1 MTIIS
6 LVQEAEMQM
15 RRFGAAVMA
24 AVFLAVPGP
33 AWTQALP
40 VPGVEAARDLP
51 GAKEIPDAT
60 TEYKVLFDAA
70 RAPEKLT
77 DVNPILTA
85 AARYINTLAKVGV
98 PAANRKIAVVFHQGA
113 TPAILKNDEFRKRNN
128 GQDNP
133 NIAIIQ
139 ALKKAGV
146 EFHVCGQA
154 VLGAKIDPSDIQPEI
169 QVDLWA
175 LTTIINMELRGYVRI
190 GG

>member
-1 MTIIS
+1 MKRIFVSALILFVLLGTS
-6 LVQEAEMQM
+6 ASVRAQ
-15 RRFGAAVMA
+15 G
-24 AVFLAVPGP
+24 G
-33 AWTQALP
+33 QALP
-40 VPGVEAARDLP
+40 VPGVEPARDLP
-51 GAKEIPDAT
+51 GAKEIPDTT
-60 TEYKVLFDAA
+60 TEYKVLFDVVQAA
-70 RAPEKLT
+70 PKPT
-77 DVNPILTA
+77 DVNPMLQAT
-85 AARYINTLAKVGV
+85 ARYLNTLAKVGV
-98 PAANRKIAVVFHQGA
+98 PPAHRKIAVIFHQGG
-113 TPAILKNDEFRKRNN
+113 TSAILKNDAYKARNN

-154 VLGAKIDPSDIQPEI
+154 VLGMKIDPKDIQLEI

>member
-1 MTIIS
+1 MKRT
-6 LVQEAEMQM
+6 LVGVTMV
-15 RRFGAAVMA
+15 FGLLGTSDAAWA
-24 AVFLAVPGP
+24 
-33 AWTQALP
+33 QAGQPLP
-40 VPGVEAARDLP
+40 VPGVEPARDLP

-60 TEYKVLFDAA
+60 TEYKVLFDVAQ
-70 RAPEKLT
+70 APPKPT
-77 DVNPILTA
+77 DVNPMLQAT
-85 AARYINTLAKVGV
+85 ARYLNTLAKVGV
-98 PAANRKIAVVFHQGA
+98 PAEHRKIAVIFHQGG
-113 TPAILKNDEFRKRNN
+113 TSAILKNDAYKARNN

-154 VLGAKIDPSDIQPEI
+154 VLGMKIDPKDIQPEI
-169 QVDLWA
+169 QLDLWA

>member
-1 MTIIS
+1 MPA
-6 LVQEAEMQM
+6 QEAVMQM
-15 RRFGAAVMA
+15 RMVGAAAMAVIVLA
-24 AVFLAVPGP
+24 AVLAVPD
-33 AWTQALP
+33 AARAQALP
-40 VPGVEAARDLP
+40 VPGFEAARDVP

-70 RAPEKLT
+70 RAPGTPT
-77 DVNPILTA
+77 DVNPILLA
-85 AARYINTLAKVGV
+85 AARYLNTLAKVGV
-98 PAANRKIAVVFHQGA
+98 PPAHRQIAVVFHQGA
-113 TPAILKNDEFRKRNN
+113 TPAILKNEEYRKRNN

-146 EFHVCGQA
+146 DFRVCGQA
-154 VLGAKIDPSDIQPEI
+154 VLGAKIDPKDIQPEI

-175 LTTIINMELRGYVRI
+175 LTTIVNMELRGYVRI